1 MTNSVRVDVAVSQ
14 SQVRPDV
21 DYTILWD
28 DYSSQENV
36 ISLPAY
42 VELHAD
48 RLRLHFAEFVDQVSQ
63 TPLNGGTVSELLLI
77 RKDFS
82 YWWMT
87 LFASTRWDP
96 TSNIN
101 HAVKLIAFA
110 EICEKISA
118 THVSVQLPNVRIASA
133 IQTFC
138 ATKGIA
144 IAEPLVPHKQPKRRL
159 LQFRALAAIG
169 KFALT
174 HRRVNELDSKSQSS
188 TFIVDHFVR
197 FNESSIDEG
206 RYDSQYWN
214 ALGSDLSSDKHGVR
228 WAHHFVPGF
237 RSINATE
244 QLLATLNA
252 KSSDKHA
259 QFETRLRSA
268 CVLPLLRELKQLRR
282 LARHSRNSSSLFIDQ
297 RSGVDFTAFFEE
309 QWIESLC
316 GSTAARHLIIL
327 RQQEMLLK
335 SLPKQRNGLFLCENQ
350 PWEAAFTYA
359 WHKHGHGKL
368 TAVVHAPIR
377 FWDLRYFTLARAL
390 RDDKHNA
397 TNKPTPSVVAVNSP
411 ISRLFHGRS
420 SGPSASHC

>member
-28 DYSSQENV
+28 DYSSRENV
-36 ISLPAY
+36 ISLPEY

-101 HAVKLIAFA
+101 HAVKLMAFA
-110 EICEKISA
+110 EICEKLSA
-118 THVSVQLPNVRIASA
+118 TQVSVHLPNARIASA
-133 IQTFC
+133 VQTFC

-144 IAEPLVPHKQPKRRL
+144 IAEPLVLHKQLKRHLPR
-159 LQFRALAAIG
+159 FRAIAAVG

-174 HRRVNELDSKSQSS
+174 HRRVNVLDSKSQSS
-188 TFIVDHFVR
+188 TLVVDHFVR

-214 ALGSDLSSDKHGVR
+214 ALGSDLSLDKHGVR

-244 QLLATLNA
+244 QLLAKLNA

-259 QFETRLRSA
+259 QFETRLRA
-268 CVLPLLRELKQLRR
+268 TCLLPLSRELKQLRR
-282 LARHSRNSSSLFIDQ
+282 YLLINAR
-297 RSGVDFTAFFEE
+297 E
-309 QWIESLC
+309 
-316 GSTAARHLIIL
+316 LI
-327 RQQEMLLK
+327 
-335 SLPKQRNGLFLCENQ
+335 SLPFLRSNGSNHCA
-350 PWEAAFTYA
+350 EARPL
-359 WHKHGHGKL
+359 G
-368 TAVVHAPIR
+368 I
-377 FWDLRYFTLARAL
+377 
-390 RDDKHNA
+390 
-397 TNKPTPSVVAVNSP
+397 
-411 ISRLFHGRS
+411 
-420 SGPSASHC
+420 

>member
-96 TSNIN
+96 TSNVN
-101 HAVKLIAFA
+101 HAVKLMAFA

-118 THVSVQLPNVRIASA
+118 TQVSVQLPNVRIASA

-144 IAEPLVPHKQPKRRL
+144 IAEPLVPYKQPKRRL

-169 KFALT
+169 KFVLT
-174 HRRVNELDSKSQSS
+174 HRRVNEFDSKSQSS

-244 QLLATLNA
+244 QLLAKLNA
-252 KSSDKHA
+252 
-259 QFETRLRSA
+259 
-268 CVLPLLRELKQLRR
+268 
-282 LARHSRNSSSLFIDQ
+282 
-297 RSGVDFTAFFEE
+297 
-309 QWIESLC
+309 
-316 GSTAARHLIIL
+316 
-327 RQQEMLLK
+327 
-335 SLPKQRNGLFLCENQ
+335 
-350 PWEAAFTYA
+350 
-359 WHKHGHGKL
+359 
-368 TAVVHAPIR
+368 
-377 FWDLRYFTLARAL
+377 
-390 RDDKHNA
+390 
-397 TNKPTPSVVAVNSP
+397 
-411 ISRLFHGRS
+411 
-420 SGPSASHC
+420 

>member
-101 HAVKLIAFA
+101 HAVKLMAFA

-118 THVSVQLPNVRIASA
+118 TQVSVQLPNVRIASA

-138 ATKGIA
+138 NCRT
-144 IAEPLVPHKQPKRRL
+144 P
-159 LQFRALAAIG
+159 RAAQTTETP
-169 KFALT
+169 FA
-174 HRRVNELDSKSQSS
+174 SISS
-188 TFIVDHFVR
+188 
-197 FNESSIDEG
+197 NC
-206 RYDSQYWN
+206 
-214 ALGSDLSSDKHGVR
+214 
-228 WAHHFVPGF
+228 
-237 RSINATE
+237 
-244 QLLATLNA
+244 LNW
-252 KSSDKHA
+252 KICIHPP
-259 QFETRLRSA
+259 QGE
-268 CVLPLLRELKQLRR
+268 
-282 LARHSRNSSSLFIDQ
+282 
-297 RSGVDFTAFFEE
+297 
-309 QWIESLC
+309 
-316 GSTAARHLIIL
+316 
-327 RQQEMLLK
+327 
-335 SLPKQRNGLFLCENQ
+335 
-350 PWEAAFTYA
+350 
-359 WHKHGHGKL
+359 
-368 TAVVHAPIR
+368 
-377 FWDLRYFTLARAL
+377 
-390 RDDKHNA
+390 
-397 TNKPTPSVVAVNSP
+397 
-411 ISRLFHGRS
+411 
-420 SGPSASHC
+420 